1 MSIEFEIYDGYI
13 LSPDSKKAI
22 VILESAFGAHESE
35 NNASLVA
42 MLGNAKAET
51 EAINGNL
58 DIHIIGGPVIAVA
71 NANQIKTDSIL
82 AVCIAGFLILALLIY
97 VFRNLRNILLIV
109 LSVGWG
115 WLFAM
120 GAIALYYDSVSIIVI
135 GIASVILGIAV
146 NYPLHLIDHLK
157 ESDNPRAALKE
168 IISPLVVG
176 NVTTVGAFLCL
187 VPLNSP
193 ALHDLGLFSSLL
205 LIGTIFFVLIFLPH
219 AVKTRK
225 PGIKIEK
232 EPLLITKLAGV
243 SIENS
248 RWFVWCVLALT
259 IVFGYFSLKTE
270 FDSDMRNINY
280 MTDEQKSDLS
290 YFQNLL
296 NASDKTEHLY
306 IVRLGQ

>member
-1 MSIEFEIYDGYI
+1 MY
-13 LSPDSKKAI
+13 LLA
-22 VILESAFGAHESE
+22 
-35 NNASLVA
+35 
-42 MLGNAKAET
+42 
-51 EAINGNL
+51 
-58 DIHIIGGPVIAVA
+58 GG
-71 NANQIKTDSIL
+71 
-82 AVCIAGFLILALLIY
+82 GF
-97 VFRNLRNILLIV
+97 
-109 LSVGWG
+109 SQWG
-115 WLFAM
+115 V
-120 GAIALYYDSVSIIVI
+120 IALYYDSVSIIVI

-157 ESDNPRAALKE
+157 ESDNPRAALRE

-205 LIGTIFFVLIFLPH
+205 LIGTILFVLMFLPH

-225 PGIKIEK
+225 PGTKIEK

-248 RWFVWCVLALT
+248 KWFVWSVLALT

-290 YFQNLL
+290 YFQSLL
-296 NASDKTEHLY
+296 NTSDKTEHLY
-306 IVRLGQ
+306 IVSSGNDWDGALTQNGIIRRDVESLVSDGYATEQNNVSTFLVSKHEQQKRINKWNTFVKKV